1 MSDMAIKYAMKKKA
15 KKMCADG
22 GMMMEPEADET
33 PKEDGYKN
41 FDKEKGKEISDS
53 FVSGYADGGRVG
65 KARHGTSSVV
75 SHEKGVHEPIMR
87 SDPGTSIAGA
97 HHGKY
102 GNNQET
108 SKRIHKEKLDEM
120 RSMPRPHGEY
130 AEGGEVGKDD
140 DDLVMTIMKKR
151 YSKGGQVSNDVGEGQ
166 DVDKMANQF
175 DDLVLD
181 DDLSADYTGEN
192 SGDEIG
198 NEQEDDDRKD
208 VVSQIMK
215 SRKKKDRLPNPR

>member
-22 GMMMEPEADET
+22 GMMMEPEADEM

-41 FDKEKGKEISDS
+41 FDKEKGKEISEGFMGKNES
-53 FVSGYADGGRVG
+53 YAHGGDV
-65 KARHGTSSVV
+65 A
-75 SHEKGVHEPIMR
+75 
-87 SDPGTSIAGA
+87 
-97 HHGKY
+97 
-102 GNNQET
+102 
-108 SKRIHKEKLDEM
+108 
-120 RSMPRPHGEY
+120 
-130 AEGGEVGKDD
+130 KDD